1 MSGRLP
7 LIVGLTGNIGSG
19 KSTAAKAFSRLGVP
33 TFDADKV
40 GHELLESDTNVRKK
54 ILLTFGNEVLVD
66 GKISRRVLGQIV
78 FADESKRAVLEGIL
92 HPAIMKTITERAS
105 SFKDSRYV
113 IMEVPLLY
121 EAELTENFDYIILV
135 KAKKDASIQRAA
147 EKLGISRE
155 EVLKRLATQI
165 PQTEKEKLADFVIS
179 NDGSLSEL
187 NQRVNLLHG
196 ILTSIGR
203 D

>member
-54 ILLTFGNEVLVD
+54 ILSTFGNEVVVD

-78 FADESKRAVLEGIL
+78 FADESKRAALEGIL
-92 HPAIMKTITERAS
+92 HPAIMKTITEQAS
-105 SFKDSRYV
+105 AFKDSRYV

-121 EAELTENFDYIILV
+121 EAELTEDFDYIILV
-135 KAKKDASIQRAA
+135 KAKKDTSIHRAA

-187 NQRVNLLHG
+187 NQRVDLLHG